1 VTENPATNDGP
12 NRLKA
17 SFSKLRTVLLIVVC
31 AVVIIFLLW
40 HFFRGQSAQPPQ
52 AAEFTPPDMKSPAGG
67 TNHSKKIDA
76 LATKRDEQASK
87 AAHLAGKSYTSALSG
102 QDMPDPDGVA
112 AEIGDTPNVG
122 DRPAQP
128 ATPVPVPADK
138 PAPAPTPPPA
148 APAASFTAQ
157 APRPPAAR
165 FTAEQEEAPPERP
178 QLSERAQMELIAA
191 WSGGPRVSLEVPGE
205 ERSHGGESGGG
216 FQTATASPATF
227 MPAPAAT
234 AAASGASSE
243 PAPQIA
249 TSARGTLLLP
259 AGRGVY
265 GHSVLTVNS
274 DLGNVVL
281 AQIDSG
287 PFRGARISGTFEMKS
302 ERLVIKFNKL
312 MIGDAD
318 PIPVSGYAVSPKTA
332 EVGVASVVR
341 EHLATRI
348 ILPAAAAF
356 VEGLGN
362 AMMNSNTTNYSN
374 GSGMSS
380 FTHLNLGEQM
390 GAAAGTMGQQVGQL
404 IQKNTPQQATVILKQ
419 NDGIGILFDEPV
431 YRP

>member
-1 VTENPATNDGP
+1 MSNEPQGSALKSSFESTRRLAPWVAGGLFVIVGGGYLLFGATP
-12 NRLKA
+12 HA
-17 SFSKLRTVLLIVVC
+17 P
-31 AVVIIFLLW
+31 
-40 HFFRGQSAQPPQ
+40 QSAQI
-52 AAEFTPPDMKSPAGG
+52 THPDMESPAGG
-67 TNHSKKIDA
+67 ANHSKAMDD
-76 LATKRDEQASK
+76 LARKRDEQASQ
-87 AAHLAGKSYTSALSG
+87 AARNAGKSYTSALSG
-102 QDMPDPDGVA
+102 QDLPDPQGVV
-112 AEIGDTPNVG
+112 AEIGDTP
-122 DRPAQP
+122 DTTQ
-128 ATPVPVPADK
+128 K
-138 PAPAPTPPPA
+138 PAPPPPA
-148 APAASFTAQ
+148 APSASFAPST
-157 APRPPAAR
+157 PRPPNDHFNTAGPEKAA
-165 FTAEQEEAPPERP
+165 EPGQM
-178 QLSERAQMELIAA
+178 SERAQMELIEA
-191 WSGGPRVSLEVPGE
+191 WSSGPRVVLEEPGE
-205 ERSHGGESGGG
+205 EHGRGGTG
-216 FQTATASPATF
+216 GSSFQTEAATPATF
-227 MPAPAAT
+227 TRPTLATTTTSATAEPAAQIN
-234 AAASGASSE
+234 GSSK
-243 PAPQIA
+243 
-249 TSARGTLLLP
+249 GTLLLP

-332 EVGVASVVR
+332 ETGVASEVR

-390 GAAAGTMGQQVGQL
+390 GAAAGTMGQQLGQL

-419 NDGIGILFDEPV
+419 NDDIGIIFDEPV

>member
-1 VTENPATNDGP
+1 MTENTMSAERPKG
-12 NRLKA
+12 LKA
-17 SFSKLRTVLLIVVC
+17 SFGKLRTILAIIVC
-31 AVVIIFLLW
+31 AVVVIMFLW
-40 HFFRGQSAQPPQ
+40 HFLAGHGAQAPA

-102 QDMPDPDGVA
+102 QDLPDPNGVI
-112 AEIGDTPNVG
+112 AEIGDTPNTDG
-122 DRPAQP
+122 KPAQP
-128 ATPVPVPADK
+128 PK
-138 PAPAPTPPPA
+138 PAAPPAPVTPPPPPA
-148 APAASFTAQ
+148 APSFATPHPPTGHFNTA
-157 APRPPAAR
+157 PA
-165 FTAEQEEAPPERP
+165 EKPPEP
-178 QLSERAQMELIAA
+178 GQMSERAQMELIAA
-191 WSGGPRVSLEVPGE
+191 WSGGPRVSLEIPGA
-205 ERSHGGESGGG
+205 ERGRGGAGSSG
-216 FQTATASPATF
+216 FQTAASAPATF
-227 MPAPAAT
+227 TQPPAAT
-234 AAASGASSE
+234 TPAASVATE
-243 PAPQIA
+243 PAAQI
-249 TSARGTLLLP
+249 TNGSKGTLLLP

-265 GHSVLTVNS
+265 GHAVLTVNS

-302 ERLVIKFNKL
+302 ERLVIKFNRL

-318 PIPVSGYAVSPKTA
+318 PIAVSGYAVSPKTA
-332 EVGVASVVR
+332 ETGVASEVR

-380 FTHLNLGEQM
+380 FTHLDLAQQM
-390 GAAAGTMGQQVGQL
+390 GAAAGTMGQQLGQI
-404 IQKNTPQQATVILKQ
+404 IQKQTPQQATVILHQ

-431 YRP
+431 YRS